1 MANRLSLRTSSSG
14 RKKRMSTPPTMRAMD
29 WSGMSGKAVLQKS
42 ENVMKAPYPSMLSS
56 KW

>member
-1 MANRLSLRTSSSG
+1 M
-14 RKKRMSTPPTMRAMD
+14 PPTMRAMD